1 MAVSSLD
8 VALES
13 PETKDPSSLLAVAS
27 EVSTGDVV
35 VTGVVVVVTGVVGVA
50 TGGVDVVGEVADD
63 DVLGVTDPGETG
75 CDVVVAVTVG
85 EPAPLGEFAEP
96 SQP

>member
-1 MAVSSLD
+1 MVVSSLD
-8 VALES
+8 VALVS
-13 PETKDPSSLLAVAS
+13 PETKDPSSLLAVTS
-27 EVSTGDVV
+27 EVSTGVDVV
-35 VTGVVVVVTGVVGVA
+35 VGDAVVVTAVVGVA
-50 TGGVDVVGEVADD
+50 TGGVDVVGEVVDD
-63 DVLGVTDPGETG
+63 DVLGVTGPGETG